1 MQNEHPET
9 RKKARKKILMDTI
22 GVLLIILSPF
32 VFKLHQYLPSEPNA
46 TINILGLEINNH
58 GFADLNTFAW
68 FLLSKIVPFYLFILW
83 FLTCK
88 HWWYHIILI
97 PATMYA
103 FQIYEVLYSEDNIVD
118 TKNIIWLL
126 PVCMVV
132 IPLVYFI
139 RIKLVDKY
147 VHGIDLEAMEAEL
160 TALKKKQASR
170 EENAKLDKFISSE
183 TADKVDE
190 DGNTEDTDKVAQ
202 LNTEKGNSFK
212 QAQHRI
218 SNWLQFKF

>member
-1 MQNEHPET
+1 
-9 RKKARKKILMDTI
+9 
-22 GVLLIILSPF
+22 
-32 VFKLHQYLPSEPNA
+32 
-46 TINILGLEINNH
+46 
-58 GFADLNTFAW
+58 
-68 FLLSKIVPFYLFILW
+68 
-83 FLTCK
+83 
-88 HWWYHIILI
+88 
-97 PATMYA
+97 MYA

-183 TADKVDE
+183 TADKVDRDE
-190 DGNTEDTDKVAQ
+190 NTADTDEVEQ
-202 LNTEKGNSFK
+202 PNTEKGNSFK
-212 QAQHRI
+212 QAQHKI
-218 SNWLQFKF
+218 TNWLQFKF

>member
-1 MQNEHPET
+1 
-9 RKKARKKILMDTI
+9 MDSI

-183 TADKVDE
+183 TADKADE
-190 DGNTEDTDKVAQ
+190 DENTADTDKVEQ
-202 LNTEKGNSFK
+202 PNSEKGNSLK
-212 QAQHRI
+212 QAQHKI

>member
-1 MQNEHPET
+1 
-9 RKKARKKILMDTI
+9 
-22 GVLLIILSPF
+22 
-32 VFKLHQYLPSEPNA
+32 
-46 TINILGLEINNH
+46 
-58 GFADLNTFAW
+58 
-68 FLLSKIVPFYLFILW
+68 
-83 FLTCK
+83 
-88 HWWYHIILI
+88 
-97 PATMYA
+97 MYA

>member
-1 MQNEHPET
+1 MYALQIFE
-9 RKKARKKILMDTI
+9 
-22 GVLLIILSPF
+22 GVASDDKYID
-32 VFKLHQYLPSEPNA
+32 SE
-46 TINILGLEINNH
+46 NILWIL
-58 GFADLNTFAW
+58 
-68 FLLSKIVPFYLFILW
+68 PF
-83 FLTCK
+83 
-88 HWWYHIILI
+88 
-97 PATMYA
+97 
-103 FQIYEVLYSEDNIVD
+103 
-118 TKNIIWLL
+118 
-126 PVCMVV
+126 CMVV
-132 IPLVYFI
+132 VPIVYFI